1 MCSLGRVVRIYSFNT
16 NTLEDVPKGIITLRL
31 IRYLGGV
38 SGEAS
43 THTSTMHSRDGNSSL
58 QARNQSRNR
67 RRREHRRSI
76 CCHSLLPELP
86 PRKLRIRRRREQQ
99 QRKRRRS
106 SETAMASYILK
117 QEIQVEIEQR
127 VPTLEKAVDS
137 SRNLSQGRAGI
148 GAERFRFG
156 MP

>member
-1 MCSLGRVVRIYSFNT
+1 
-16 NTLEDVPKGIITLRL
+16 
-31 IRYLGGV
+31 
-38 SGEAS
+38 
-43 THTSTMHSRDGNSSL
+43 MHSRDGNSSL

-76 CCHSLLPELP
+76 RRNSLLPELP

-99 QRKRRRS
+99 QQQQQRKRRRS
-106 SETAMASYILK
+106 SETAMASNILK
-117 QEIQVEIEQR
+117 EEIRVEIEQR

-137 SRNLSQGRAGI
+137 SRDLSQGRAGI

-156 MP
+156 MPESVPEKRRRERGPCM